1 MIVGLFIKMIDI
13 KEIATNL
20 ELNEYGIWYSGV
32 KKHISYPKDGNVQC
46 LLIEENS
53 FWFKHR
59 NNCITQV
66 LQLFPPGGPVLD
78 VGGGNGFVSLA
89 IKNAGMEV
97 IVLEPGPE
105 GAINSKMRGL
115 NPVICSTLE
124 GAGFKSHSI
133 SAIGAF
139 DVIEHIEDDDNF
151 LETVKTLMIQG
162 GRLYITVPA
171 YNFLFSD
178 DDVHAGHYRRYT
190 LGSLTAKLKMHDFQI
205 DFQSYIFEFLPI
217 PVFLFRTIP
226 SKLGLRKGNNPEQK
240 KKEHQQRTGVFNEI
254 LQRLLAREIKT
265 LRQKKSLL
273 FGGSCLVSARL
284 K

>member
-1 MIVGLFIKMIDI
+1 MIEINK
-13 KEIATNL
+13 IATNL
-20 ELNEYGIWYSGV
+20 KINEHGIWDSGAQTHV
-32 KKHISYPKDGNVQC
+32 SYPKDGNAHC

-66 LQLFPPGGPVLD
+66 IQLFPPDGPVLD

-97 IVLEPGPE
+97 IVLEPGVE
-105 GAINSKMRGL
+105 GAMNSKMRGL
-115 NPVICSTLE
+115 NPVICSTLQD
-124 GAGFKSHSI
+124 AGFKPNSI

-151 LETVKTLMIQG
+151 LETIKTLMIHG

-171 YNFLFSD
+171 YYFLFSD

-190 LGSLTAKLKMHDFQI
+190 LGSLTAKLRTHDFRI

-226 SKLGLRKGNNPEQK
+226 SKLGLRKGNNPEQQT
-240 KKEHQQRTGVFNEI
+240 KEHQQRTGMFNGI

-265 LRQKKSLL
+265 LRQKKSLP